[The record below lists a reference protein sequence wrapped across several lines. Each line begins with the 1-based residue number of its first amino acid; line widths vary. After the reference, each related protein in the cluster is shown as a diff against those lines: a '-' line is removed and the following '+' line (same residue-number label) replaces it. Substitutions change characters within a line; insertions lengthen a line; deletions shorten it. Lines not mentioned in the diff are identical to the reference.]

1 MFNPTIWPTTFD
13 GRVTSPTH
21 DATALA
27 AALALFGSAGDS
39 RALLVATG
47 CIAVQGVAGWWAT
60 VAQRR
65 EEASL
70 RARGAKGI
78 HARWRG
84 PRKSLTRPLRLAAV
98 GGAAMVAWPAAIALA
113 CARLP
118 DQLEVGRID
127 HRKMTHYL
135 VTAAVVIV
143 GAWIAVARLAPESA
157 VLVAQAVA
165 CGLLM
170 HLVMDMCT
178 RSGVPLFGPVWR
190 GDVHLLPVGWR
201 PRTGGLVDLLV
212 MAGSLG
218 AVALAVST

>member
-27 AALALFGSAGDS
+27 AALALFGAAGDS
-39 RALLVATG
+39 RALLVAAG
-47 CIAVQGVAGWWAT
+47 CIAVQGVAGWCAT
-60 VAQRR
+60 VRQRR
-65 EEASL
+65 EEAAL
-70 RARGAKGI
+70 RARGVKDV
-78 HARWRG
+78 HVRWRG
-84 PRKSLTRPLRLAAV
+84 PRKSVTHPLRLSALVGAAV
-98 GGAAMVAWPAAIALA
+98 VAWPAAIALA

-127 HRKMTHYL
+127 HRKLTHYL
-135 VTAAVVIV
+135 VTAAVVIA
-143 GAWIAVARLAPESA
+143 GAWMAADALAPGSA
-157 VLVAQAVA
+157 VLVAQGVA
-165 CGLLM
+165 CGFLM
-170 HLVMDMCT
+170 HLAMDMCT

-218 AVALAVST
+218 AVALAVSM